1 MRLTLTTPF
10 TLLAAVTA
18 ATQVG
23 YGAERVEDSNQAA
36 LAKRMMVLQECSITG
51 CWRDK
56 PDPIQWNHP
65 PRQALKPKKPKK
77 HSSKAKRSYKF
88 NSPEPLVDYLDRPNH
103 SGRRAPRGYSKKPTM
118 KGSHGKRGMAKRLIT
133 TQDCPT
139 TGCDGFPPKFS
150 TPWRS
155 PRRKPSK
162 ARKHSSKA
170 KRSGQADYQDVDDF
184 AQEGFGGDDEYN
196 QRIGRTLGM
205 IFGRLIN
212 RGFVNN

>member
-1 MRLTLTTPF
+1 MRLTLTTSF

-18 ATQVG
+18 ASQVG
-23 YGAERVEDSNQAA
+23 YGGERAEDNNQAA
-36 LAKRMMVLQECSITG
+36 LAKRMMILQECSITG

-56 PDPIQWNHP
+56 PDLIQWNRP
-65 PRQALKPKKPKK
+65 TRQPVKSKNSKK
-77 HSSKAKRSYKF
+77 HSSK
-88 NSPEPLVDYLDRPNH
+88 
-103 SGRRAPRGYSKKPTM
+103 
-118 KGSHGKRGMAKRLIT
+118 AKRLIT

-150 TPWRS
+150 TQWRW
-155 PRRKPSK
+155 PKRKPSK
-162 ARKHSSKA
+162 TKKHSSKA
-170 KRSGQADYQDVDDF
+170 KRSGQVDYQDVDDF